1 MCHVHCDL
9 LPWKTWQA
17 KLPLS
22 LTRKKS
28 RFATP
33 VSEEEFCN
41 AANGVVPLN
50 TKKNNC
56 WAQRM
61 LNAWIEERNKVS
73 HVHDSRLARVRAP
86 LPYYNGPTQCW
97 KLPNCAVHGIGS
109 TGSAFDVV
117 RIHTTKSFNWLDL
130 QVKSLFLSYGM
141 IYSPWWLLSA
151 IQASS
156 DKSKLPTT
164 NYFSV
169 WKVHLYFKI
178 DRKSQE

>member
-1 MCHVHCDL
+1 MEDMTGNNSGKQ
-9 LPWKTWQA
+9 PPKK

-33 VSEEEFCN
+33 VSEEEFCD

-73 HVHDSRLARVRAP
+73 HVHDSRLVRVRAP
-86 LPYYNGPTQCW
+86 LPCYNDPAQCYNSPSCATTTHPVLQ
-97 KLPNCAVHGIGS
+97 LPNCAVHGICS
-109 TGSAFDVV
+109 TGGAFDVV

-141 IYSPWWLLSA
+141 IYSP
-151 IQASS
+151 
-156 DKSKLPTT
+156 
-164 NYFSV
+164 
-169 WKVHLYFKI
+169 
-178 DRKSQE
+178 

>member
-1 MCHVHCDL
+1 MEDMTGNNSGKQ
-9 LPWKTWQA
+9 PPKK

-33 VSEEEFCN
+33 VSEEEFCD

-86 LPYYNGPTQCW
+86 LPYYNGPTVFRYNGRATTV
-97 KLPNCAVHGIGS
+97 PYMEFVARAVP
-109 TGSAFDVV
+109 
-117 RIHTTKSFNWLDL
+117 LML
-130 QVKSLFLSYGM
+130 
-141 IYSPWWLLSA
+141 
-151 IQASS
+151 
-156 DKSKLPTT
+156 
-164 NYFSV
+164 
-169 WKVHLYFKI
+169 
-178 DRKSQE
+178 